1 LLKKEVGQDVDPSIT
16 TWIGLLKAGQ
26 DDAAQQ
32 LWEQYFPRL
41 VELARDKLRGL
52 SRRETDEED
61 VALSAFHAFYRAAI
75 DGRIPQLN
83 NREDLW
89 RTLVLI
95 TSGKA
100 VDQRRYQ
107 LAQKR
112 AASPQEVG
120 TTAQDELNLL
130 QEVIGNEPDPGFAAL
145 VAEQCQLLLS
155 RLEDE
160 ELRQIAV
167 YRLEGYSNEEIAERQ
182 NCSVRTVK
190 RRLALIRRTWEAVA
204 GASGGSEVRE
214 QERS

>member
-1 LLKKEVGQDVDPSIT
+1 MHEGKEAGQGVDPSIT
-16 TWIGLLKAGQ
+16 TWIGLLKTGQ

-32 LWEQYFPRL
+32 LWERYFPRL

-75 DGRIPQLN
+75 DGRIPQLS

-112 AASPQEVG
+112 AASPQEAG
-120 TTAQDELNLL
+120 TTAQDELTLL

-145 VAEQCQLLLS
+145 VAEQCQFLLS

-167 YRLEGYSNEEIAERQ
+167 HRLEGYTNEEIAERQ
-182 NCSVRTVK
+182 QCSVRTVK
-190 RRLALIRRTWEAVA
+190 RRLELIRRTWEAVA
-204 GASGGSEVRE
+204 GESGGS
-214 QERS
+214 S